1 MLQFEYICLVDKND
15 SPLNIPMEFIDWPL
29 CILMKFLKSSG
40 ILCLIAFSNSF
51 ISELLAG
58 GIKACYLFII

>member
-29 CILMKFLKSSG
+29 CILMKFFKNLQE
-40 ILCLIAFSNSF
+40 F
-51 ISELLAG
+51 
-58 GIKACYLFII
+58 YV